1 MSRTLLVAVFA
12 VIAAD
17 DLRAAAPPVPNRVIG
32 FTEFRTDLPGGRH
45 ANVRTMRAV
54 VVNVD
59 TKQRR
64 VLAEDLV
71 RDDPDASTQFVDWSP
86 DGKIAVVG
94 RGWQSQDNAK
104 WEEKNQNFRLTKE
117 GRSSDC
123 YLI

>member
-1 MSRTLLVAVFA
+1 MFRMTSCVMAVLLFVETSS
-12 VIAAD
+12 
-17 DLRAAAPPVPNRVIG
+17 AAAPPVPNHVIG
-32 FTEFRTDLPGGRH
+32 YTEFRTDLPGGRH

-94 RGWQSQDNAK
+94 RGWQSQENAK
-104 WEEKNQNFRLTKE
+104 WEE
-117 GRSSDC
+117 
-123 YLI
+123 